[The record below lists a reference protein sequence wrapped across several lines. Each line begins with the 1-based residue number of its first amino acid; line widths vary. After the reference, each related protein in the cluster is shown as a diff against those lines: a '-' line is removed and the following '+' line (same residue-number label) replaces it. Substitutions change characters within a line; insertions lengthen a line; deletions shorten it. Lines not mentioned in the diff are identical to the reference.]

1 MSASA
6 SRIDVFTGTTI
17 AKSLTL
23 IWFDAVHFTESES
36 YVAATK
42 KFESEQ
48 EKKSEK
54 PIDH

>member
-6 SRIDVFTGTTI
+6 SRIDVFTETTI

-23 IWFDAVHFTESES
+23 IWFDVVHFTESES